1 MPSRTFAAEE
11 LERILDALPNP
22 VFVKDDRHRWI
33 ALNESCC
40 RLFGRPRAEL
50 LGRSDPD
57 LFPEDQAAVFWAKD
71 EEVFRTGRTV
81 ENEETIRGSA
91 GERILLTRK
100 SLHHDAVGRPIL
112 LGVITDIT
120 ERKQVEDTLRR
131 SRDELEARI
140 AERTRELEARGDR
153 LASEVAERE
162 RAEERLRAGEHRFRV
177 LAESGPQIVW
187 SARPDGALDYLNSRA
202 AEYCGA
208 PVERGLGHGWI
219 DFVHPDDRERV
230 RRRWRRS
237 LAVGVALDNELRLRR
252 TDGVYRW
259 HLVRA
264 LPVRT
269 DAGDIVQWIGSATDV
284 EDERRARQALE
295 EEDQRKDEFLAIL
308 GHELR
313 NPLTPLR
320 TAPHVLR
327 RAAPGSPSFA
337 RVVDMVERQVNLLAR
352 LVDDLLEVS
361 RIARG
366 RLTLRRA
373 RVDLAAVVRN
383 VVEDRRDGLGAA
395 GLRLSLDL
403 PDVPVWVD
411 ADAARAAQ
419 AVGNL
424 LDNAERYTPPGGSV
438 RVVVRAEPGTAA
450 VHVRDDGIGF
460 DLSAQERIFDPF
472 VQLRGAPR
480 EARGGLGLGLALV
493 KQLAELHGGSVEG
506 RSDGTGRG
514 ATFTFRLP
522 LAPAATAPG
531 PRRSAGAAPAPAH
544 RRILVVEDNADAAE
558 SLRIMLELEGHE
570 VVVAGTGEEGVAR
583 ARELHPDVVLSDIGL
598 PGISGYDLAR
608 ALRAERGFDA
618 HLVAITG
625 YGQARDKEEAF
636 RSGFER
642 HLTKPFDHQV
652 LLEVLRELRP

>member
-1 MPSRTFAAEE
+1 MSPSPTIRAEE

-22 VFVKDDRHRWI
+22 VFVKDDQHRWI

-40 RLFGRPRAEL
+40 RLIGRTRAEL

-57 LFPEDQAAVFWAKD
+57 LFPGEQASVFWEKD
-71 EEVFRTGRTV
+71 DEVFRTGRTV
-81 ENEETIRGSA
+81 ENEETIAAYGT
-91 GERILLTRK
+91 ERIVVTRK
-100 SLHHDAVGRPIL
+100 SLHHDASGRPIL

-120 ERKQVEDTLRR
+120 ARKQAEDALRR
-131 SRDELEARI
+131 SRDELEGRY
-140 AERTRELEARGDR
+140 AERTRELEARSER
-153 LASEVAERE
+153 LVREIAERE
-162 RAEERLRAGEHRFRV
+162 RAEERARESEHRFRL

-187 SARPDGALDYLNSRA
+187 SALPTGELDYISGRA
-202 AEYCGA
+202 AEYCGV
-208 PVERGLGHGWI
+208 PVERGLAHRWL
-219 DFVHPDDRERV
+219 DFVHPEDRDGT
-230 RRRWRRS
+230 RRRWQRS
-237 LAVGVALDNELRLRR
+237 VTVGVVYSTEFRLRR
-252 TDGVYRW
+252 ADGAYRW

-264 LPVRT
+264 LPVRSQR
-269 DAGDIVQWIGSATDV
+269 GKILQWIGSAADV
-284 EDERRARQALE
+284 EDERRARLALE
-295 EEDQRKDEFLAIL
+295 EEDRRKDEFLAIL

-327 RAAPGSPSFA
+327 RTDPESPRFA

-366 RLTLRRA
+366 RLVLQPA
-373 RVDLAAVVRN
+373 RVDLGELVRHL
-383 VVEDRRDGLGAA
+383 VDDRRDGLAGA
-395 GLRLSLDL
+395 GLRLALEL
-403 PDVPVWVD
+403 PVAPVWAE
-411 ADAARAAQ
+411 ADAARVAQ
-419 AVGNL
+419 AIGNL
-424 LDNAERYTPPGGSV
+424 LDNAERYTPPGGTV
-438 RVVVRAEPGTAA
+438 RVVVRKEGGVA
-450 VHVRDDGIGF
+450 VITVLDDGIGF
-460 DLSAQERIFDPF
+460 DLAAQEHLFDPF

-480 EARGGLGLGLALV
+480 EARGGLGLGLAVV
-493 KQLAELHGGSVEG
+493 KQLAELHGGTVQG
-506 RSDGTGRG
+506 WSDGPGLG
-514 ATFTFRLP
+514 ATFTLRLP
-522 LAPAATAPG
+522 VAAPPAQ
-531 PRRSAGAAPAPAH
+531 RSAPSARRAPAPH

-558 SLRIMLELEGHE
+558 SLRIMLELEGHD

-598 PGISGYDLAR
+598 PGISGYELAR
-608 ALRAERGFDA
+608 ALRADRGFDA

>member
-1 MPSRTFAAEE
+1 MSHSRTIRAEE

-22 VFVKDDRHRWI
+22 VFVKDEQHRWI

-40 RLFGRPRAEL
+40 RFWGRARAEL

-57 LFPEDQAAVFWAKD
+57 CFPREQAAVFWEKD
-71 EEVFRTGRTV
+71 DEVFRTGRTV
-81 ENEETIRGSA
+81 ENEETIAASGI
-91 GERILLTRK
+91 ERVILTRK
-100 SLHHDAVGRPIL
+100 SLHHDAEGRPIL

-120 ERKQVEDTLRR
+120 ERKRGEDALRR
-131 SRDELEARI
+131 SRDELEQRI
-140 AERTRELEARGDR
+140 AERTRELEARSAR
-153 LASEVAERE
+153 LAREVAERE
-162 RAEERLRAGEHRFRV
+162 RAEERVRQSEHRFRL

-187 SARPDGALDYLNSRA
+187 SALPTGELDYINGRA
-202 AEYCGA
+202 AEYCGV
-208 PVERGLGHGWI
+208 PVERGLAHRWL
-219 DFVHPDDRERV
+219 DFVHPEDRAGT
-230 RRRWRRS
+230 RRRWQRS
-237 LAVGVALDNELRLRR
+237 VTVGVVYSTEFRLRR
-252 TDGVYRW
+252 ADGVYRW

-264 LPVRT
+264 LPVR
-269 DAGDIVQWIGSATDV
+269 AHRGRIVQWIGSAADV
-284 EDERRARQALE
+284 EDERRARRALE
-295 EEDQRKDEFLAIL
+295 EEDRRKDEFLAVL

-327 RAAPGSPSFA
+327 RTDPASPSFG
-337 RVVDMVERQVNLLAR
+337 RIVDMVERQVNLLAR

-366 RLTLRRA
+366 RLVLRPA
-373 RVDLAAVVRN
+373 RVDVVEIVRHLA
-383 VVEDRRDGLGAA
+383 EDRRDGLAAA
-395 GLRLSLDL
+395 GLRLAPDL
-403 PDVPVWVD
+403 PDAPVWAD
-411 ADAARAAQ
+411 ADAARIAQ
-419 AVGNL
+419 AIGNL
-424 LDNAERYTPPGGSV
+424 LDNAERYTPPGGTV
-438 RVVVRAEPGTAA
+438 RVGVRGQGGVAA
-450 VHVRDDGIGF
+450 ITVRDDGIGF
-460 DLSAQERIFDPF
+460 DLAAHEHLFDPF

-493 KQLAELHGGSVEG
+493 RQLAELHGGSVEG
-506 RSDGTGRG
+506 SSDGPGLG

-522 LAPAATAPG
+522 LSAPPAERAPPAAGRAPAK
-531 PRRSAGAAPAPAH
+531 H
-544 RRILVVEDNADAAE
+544 RRILVVEDNPDAAE
-558 SLRIMLELEGHE
+558 SLRIMLELEGHD

-598 PGISGYDLAR
+598 PGISGYEVAR
-608 ALRAERGFDA
+608 ALRADRGFAA

-652 LLEVLRELRP
+652 LLEVLRKLRP